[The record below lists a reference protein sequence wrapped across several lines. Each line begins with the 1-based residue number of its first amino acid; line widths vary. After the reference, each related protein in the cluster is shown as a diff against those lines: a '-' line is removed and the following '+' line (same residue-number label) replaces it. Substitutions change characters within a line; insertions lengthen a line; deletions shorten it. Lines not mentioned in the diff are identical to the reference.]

1 MKTEALFLSLIQ
13 VASQQAINLNTNE
26 FMNQKIIEAVG
37 KNFTQRFGTAPRIFR
52 SPGRVNIIGE
62 HTDYNHG
69 FVLPAAVDKA
79 VYVGVSPREDDQIFL
94 YSEEFKEEHKADVA
108 TVAPTDKGWPNYIL
122 GVVDQLNKR
131 GHRIKGFNLN
141 LDGDVPVG
149 AGLSS
154 SAAVECAVAFALNE
168 IFGLGIDRTELAEIG
183 QKTEHAFAG
192 VMVGIMDPFASV
204 MGRKGHAIKLDCES
218 LAFEYVPLQMDGYKL
233 LLLNTNV
240 KHSLA
245 SSEYNTRRAECAEG
259 VALVNAAGIK
269 AESLRQVTL
278 DMLDKHVKPVNETV
292 YRRCKFVVEENERL
306 LTACEALQA
315 GDLETLGK
323 KMYGSHD
330 GLSKE
335 YEVSCKELDF
345 LVDAVRNNPAV
356 LGGRMMGGGFGGCT
370 INIVKED
377 AIDSLV
383 SDLQGQYKAAMGLD
397 LTAYVAVIEDGSS
410 AVA

>member
-1 MKTEALFLSLIQ
+1 MNNALIQ
-13 VASQQAINLNTNE
+13 SLG
-26 FMNQKIIEAVG
+26 QKFE
-37 KNFTQRFGTAPRIFR
+37 QRFGTKPRIFR

-79 VYVGVSPREDDQIFL
+79 IYVGISPREDEQIFL
-94 YSEEFKEEHKADVA
+94 YSEEFSEGHKAEVA
-108 TVAPTDKGWPNYIL
+108 TVAPTDKHWPNYIL

-131 GHRIKGFNLN
+131 GYKIKGFNLN

-168 IFGLGIDRTELAEIG
+168 VFNLGIERKEIAEIG
-183 QKTEHAFAG
+183 QKTEHTFAG

-204 MGRKGHAIKLDCES
+204 MGKKGHAIKLDCES
-218 LAFEYVPLQMDGYKL
+218 LAFEYVPLEMKGYKI

-259 VALVNAAGIK
+259 VKLVNEAGIE
-269 AESLRQVTL
+269 AESLRNVTME
-278 DMLDKHVKPVNETV
+278 MLDKYVKPKNETV
-292 YRRCKFVVEENERL
+292 YRRCKFVVQENERL
-306 LTACEALQA
+306 LTACEALQR
-315 GDLETLGK
+315 GDLKTLGK

-345 LVDAVRNNPAV
+345 LVEAVRNNPDV
-356 LGGRMMGGGFGGCT
+356 LGARMMGGGFGGCT
-370 INIVKED
+370 INIVKEE
-377 AIDSLV
+377 AIDGLV
-383 SDLQGQYKAAMGLD
+383 NNLQGKYKEAMGLD

-410 AVA
+410 AVQ